1 MTKRAATGVSD
12 FTKKTAKGVT
22 NVTKSVASEASN
34 FGGSAFKK
42 MVNLIDESEESEQ
55 ENTGPQTEEQAFV
68 KTLYEKV
75 HT

>member
-42 MVNLIDESEESEQ
+42 MVNLIDESEESE
-55 ENTGPQTEEQAFV
+55 
-68 KTLYEKV
+68 
-75 HT
+75 